1 MTRWVSL
8 LLPVGLIFAR
18 TTACVAVLPLFGSR
32 AVPRML
38 RAGLAVLLTLF
49 FAATAPVPSPAA
61 GSGRILG
68 AAVLLAREALCGLAL
83 GLAARL
89 VFIAIQQGGVLIG
102 RQMGFA
108 LASVLDPTSGERT
121 QPFGMYLDAL
131 FTLLFFVA
139 GGHHLLVRLLGRS
152 FEVLPA
158 AGTVD
163 FGALAAGVLAA
174 GSTMLMFTL
183 KLAAPMLA
191 AFLVLAVVLG
201 VLARVLPEMNILLT
215 SLPLRVAV
223 GLILAVA
230 MVPLLATFTDEV
242 AQWLNHFL

>member
-32 AVPRML
+32 AVP
-38 RAGLAVLLTLF
+38 
-49 FAATAPVPSPAA
+49 
-61 GSGRILG
+61 RILG